1 MRDIFA
7 RQMLQS
13 TSSASTLVVL
23 PGYSWLQDDVL
34 NWLQPAIVAIN
45 QYACCKNTYFV
56 EKKWKDE
63 MDTCILRHEEIPKM
77 HKIPRGTS
85 KNAQHYMRN
94 LQKCTKSHEEIP
106 NMHKIPRGT
115 SKNAQHY
122 MRNLQKCTKSHE
134 EILNMH
140 KIPRESSENAQNL
153 MINLE

>member
-1 MRDIFA
+1 MRYIFA

-13 TSSASTLVVL
+13 TSSASTLVVF
-23 PGYSWLQDDVL
+23 PGYSLLQDDVF

-45 QYACCKNTYFV
+45 QYACCQNTYFV

-63 MDTCILRHEEIPKM
+63 MDTCILCHEEIPKM
-77 HKIPRGTS
+77 YKIPRGTC

-94 LQKCTKSHEEIP
+94 LQKCKTSHEEIP
-106 NMHKIPRGT
+106 
-115 SKNAQHY
+115 
-122 MRNLQKCTKSHE
+122 
-134 EILNMH
+134 NMH